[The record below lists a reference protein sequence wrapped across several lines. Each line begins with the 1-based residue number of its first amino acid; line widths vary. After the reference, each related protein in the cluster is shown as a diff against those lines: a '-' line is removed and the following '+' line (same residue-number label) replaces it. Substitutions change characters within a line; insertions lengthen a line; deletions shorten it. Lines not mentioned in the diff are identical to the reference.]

1 MEKILIVDDERSMRD
16 VLSIMLKRAGY
27 DISVASDGDEAIA
40 RIEKELF
47 DLVITDLKMPKV
59 GGLDVLKAVKDA
71 SPDSVVLLITAF
83 ASAESAVEAMKL
95 GAYDYLTKPFQVD
108 EVQLIIRN
116 ALEKR
121 RLSTENMLLK
131 REMAAKALQSKLI
144 GKSDAMQKVFDVIKK
159 VADTKS
165 NVLICGES
173 GTGKELVARAI
184 HASSA
189 RARMPFVPVNCS
201 ALPETLLESELFGYM
216 KGAFTGAA
224 TNKAGLFEVANGG
237 SIFLDEIGET
247 TPATQVKLL
256 RVLQERE
263 FRRVGGTQDVKV
275 DVRVIA
281 ATNKNLEKAVAEGV
295 FREDLYYRLDV
306 IPITLPPLRQRGE
319 DIPILAQHFLEKF
332 SRAGGT
338 SASTLSASTLSA
350 PTLSAD
356 VLKLLMAH
364 EWKGNVREL
373 ENLMERAVAFGGGAT
388 IKKEDVAA
396 WLHRPAAATKS
407 AYPTELPPEGLDLE
421 QLVNAIEKDLLLKAL
436 ERAKWVKKRA
446 AKLLQLDA
454 RSFRYRLSKFAITR
468 GHDEDEDGGSDG
480 KRTNGPH

>member
-1 MEKILIVDDERSMRD
+1 MEKILIVDDERSLRD

-121 RLSTENMLLK
+121 RLATENMLLK
-131 REMAAKALQSKLI
+131 REMAEKALQTRLI

-281 ATNKNLEKAVAEGV
+281 ATNKDLEKAVAEGV

-306 IPITLPPLRQRGE
+306 IPITLPPLRQRAE
-319 DIPILAQHFLEKF
+319 DIPMLAQHFLEKF

-338 SASTLSASTLSA
+338 SA

-373 ENLMERAVAFGGGAT
+373 ENLIERAVAFGGGAT
-388 IKKEDVAA
+388 IKEEDVAA

-407 AYPTELPPEGLDLE
+407 VYPAELPPEGLDLE

-468 GHDEDEDGGSDG
+468 GHDEDEEGGSDG
-480 KRTNGPH
+480 KRANGPH

>member
-1 MEKILIVDDERSMRD
+1 MEKILIVDDERSLRD

-121 RLSTENMLLK
+121 RLATENMLLK
-131 REMAAKALQSKLI
+131 REMAEKALQTRLI

-281 ATNKNLEKAVAEGV
+281 ATNKDLEKAVAEGV

-306 IPITLPPLRQRGE
+306 IPITLPPLRQRAE
-319 DIPILAQHFLEKF
+319 DIPMLAQHFLEKF

-338 SASTLSASTLSA
+338 SA

-373 ENLMERAVAFGGGAT
+373 ENLIERAVAFGGGAT
-388 IKKEDVAA
+388 VKEEDVAA

-407 AYPTELPPEGLDLE
+407 VYPAELPPEGLDLE

-468 GHDEDEDGGSDG
+468 GHDEDEEGGSDG
-480 KRTNGPH
+480 KRANGPH